1 MPRGAAGRGPP
12 TAARTVFRL
21 NRFGVPPRG
30 QRSPSQAAAAL
41 LPPVPPTLA
50 EDGTSVGPGGRGAAV
65 GAEAGPA
72 TLREPTSRG
81 RRDVRPSAVGA
92 PSRHTT
98 RAGCWDNAPLLGS
111 AGNQGTG
118 GPTLSGPRPSGNT
131 RAGSHRGAPGPQHEL
146 CLRRDPAHLPLARG
160 CRSVPSKHEPA
171 LRGRPRPCFGKRLLL
186 LAGCRLLPSALRVN
200 KTLNSHTKPDSCQRP
215 RAARC
220 PLRFTEEE
228 TEARGRYVAKADTRW
243 QRTEEE
249 TGSHSQGPRPN
260 AEDRSEPPG
269 GMGRAPHTA

>member
-41 LPPVPPTLA
+41 LPPVPPPWQRMEPVWAPGGGGRLWVPRQVPPHCMNPPS
-50 EDGTSVGPGGRGAAV
+50 EDGVTSAPRPWAPRPDTPHAPG
-65 GAEAGPA
+65 AGTMPPSWGLPGTRAQGDPHCRDPA
-72 TLREPTSRG
+72 RPETRG
-81 RRDVRPSAVGA
+81 RVLA
-92 PSRHTT
+92 P
-98 RAGCWDNAPLLGS
+98 
-111 AGNQGTG
+111 
-118 GPTLSGPRPSGNT
+118 PR
-131 RAGSHRGAPGPQHEL
+131 RGAPGPQHEL
-146 CLRRDPAHLPLARG
+146 CLRRDPAHLPLT
-160 CRSVPSKHEPA
+160 
-171 LRGRPRPCFGKRLLL
+171 RGRPRPCFGKRLLL